1 MSTEIVGLVPGGLG
15 FESGY
20 PQVTVT
26 IPFIRESQEFQCTGP
41 QNTNLPLVNTKI
53 PYKIMQNPEK
63 YNINPNTFR
72 NH

>member
-1 MSTEIVGLVPGGLG
+1 MITEIVGLVPGGLG
-15 FESGY
+15 LGY
-20 PQVTVT
+20 PQVT

-53 PYKIMQNPEK
+53 PYKIIQNPEK